1 MQRKLRRRLADEE
14 IGDEV
19 FMPTSTIPI
28 PIGKKNDYFEC
39 FFNINV
45 RFLANND

>member
-28 PIGKKNDYFEC
+28 PIGKNREFIIQHSKNLTFGY
-39 FFNINV
+39 V
-45 RFLANND
+45 G

>member
-28 PIGKKNDYFEC
+28 PIGKNREFIIQYSKNLTFGY
-39 FFNINV
+39 V
-45 RFLANND
+45 G